1 MAWTG
6 RRPPSRIETGRLVL
20 RRHALDDAVPLNAAV
35 NASAEELRPF
45 VPWAIDLPHTLEQT
59 RALLERYVA
68 GFDADESYGYGIFDL
83 GERELLGG
91 AALLPRIGPGALE
104 IGYWVASGAS
114 GRGVATEAAAALV
127 ETGFAVG
134 AEWLELHIDPANA
147 ASLRIP
153 PKLGFAPVPEE
164 AADLLVFRRLRAA

>member
-6 RRPPSRIETGRLVL
+6 RRPPSRIETARLVL
-20 RRHALDDAVPLNAAV
+20 RRHALADAALLNAAA
-35 NASAEELRPF
+35 NASADELRPF
-45 VPWAIDLPHTLEQT
+45 VPWARDLPHSLEQT

-68 GFDADESYGYGIFDL
+68 GFDADESYGYGILDR

-91 AALLPRIGPGALE
+91 AGLFPRIGDGGLE
-104 IGYWVASGAS
+104 IGYWVATPAS

-127 ETGFAVG
+127 DTGFAAG
-134 AEWLELHIDPANA
+134 AERLELHIDPANA

-153 PKLGFAPVPEE
+153 PKLGFEPVRDESAE
-164 AADLLVFRRLRAA
+164 LLVFRRLRAA

>member
-1 MAWTG
+1 M
-6 RRPPSRIETGRLVL
+6 
-20 RRHALDDAVPLNAAV
+20 
-35 NASAEELRPF
+35 
-45 VPWAIDLPHTLEQT
+45 
-59 RALLERYVA
+59 
-68 GFDADESYGYGIFDL
+68 
-83 GERELLGG
+83 
-91 AALLPRIGPGALE
+91 
-104 IGYWVASGAS
+104 
-114 GRGVATEAAAALV
+114 ATEAAAALV